1 MVLQWHVKQHS
12 YIQMAWS
19 NKVIYSMEQILL
31 EKLTATQLIKQFS
44 YFYEAEGNITVFT
57 RAHYWT
63 LS

>member
-1 MVLQWHVKQHS
+1 
-12 YIQMAWS
+12 MAWS